1 MIILSVLQNFHTET
15 NTMKKTVIAALLAI
29 VCSQLFAQG
38 SIKGKLMDTVSK
50 KPLGFATVTIFKS
63 TDTTLITYRLSSPD
77 GEFRVPGLPLN
88 APCRVVISYSG
99 FDAFRKEFTL
109 TNDATL
115 DLGTINMNPSSKS
128 LDEVLVIAERPPVT
142 VKKDTI
148 EFNASSFKTL
158 PTSLV
163 EDLLKKMPGIQI
175 DGEGNITA
183 NGRKVNRILV
193 DGKAFFGDD
202 PKMATR
208 NLPANVID
216 KVQVTTD
223 KDEENRSTTGDLT
236 NIGQVIN
243 LTLKKGVKKGWF
255 GKLYAGGGTEDRYEI
270 GGIANIY
277 RDTMQLSVLAFSNN
291 INRSGFSL
299 KEVQDLGGFGRSGYN
314 SLMVSSRSGGQS
326 GFALN
331 GISFGGLDA
340 GIARS
345 TGAGFNLNHAPNKR
359 NSFFLQYFFGST
371 KNNVEQ
377 TNNTQQFFHDT
388 AINNRTILTNNRT
401 VFNHTASLG
410 ANLKLDSLT
419 DFTFRSGYTYSTS
432 DEDIDAKVILTNNKV
447 GDISSGQG
455 NQFNNFYSNRYNHSL
470 SLTRRFKSKK
480 GRSLNLYNYV
490 YYNVNLQR
498 YITESDNYY
507 YVPDTT
513 TGIIRQLRRQ
523 DAPGLNSL
531 STFTITEPLT
541 KKLTLRINQRHDFLK
556 DKQDIGT
563 YSIDPSNFKYELL
576 DYARSSGFER
586 IQNRFTTYAGLS
598 YRLKQVT
605 LNAGMNGLWQN
616 IRNRFKNISQPVNM
630 KLFNILPSV
639 SMQWKQLSAQYSM
652 NVNVPQIS
660 YLIPVPDNTNPF
672 AIRYGNPYLKPSRQ
686 HNFYVSNYNF
696 FQGSGASYNIYMNA
710 GFINNDVIMSR
721 TVAPTGVQTDRPVN
735 ADGSAQLSVGMGYGK
750 EYKNKQKI
758 IFSYR
763 VSPNASYNKRKLIV
777 NNNEST
783 AKTFS
788 YGANVN
794 IGLNWNDLIEF
805 RPIYAPSISQTTYT
819 DPYFKN
825 IKAVTHNI
833 EGELIIR
840 LPKKLVWETNVAYRN
855 TTQVAPGLP
864 KTNIFWN
871 AAVTL
876 LMLKGDAGL
885 LKLSVFD
892 ILDRNNGYYR
902 YTTQNQIVDQ
912 RTNVLQRFAELS
924 FTYNI
929 RNMGAPKKVGG
940 RDRLFLF

>member
-1 MIILSVLQNFHTET
+1 
-15 NTMKKTVIAALLAI
+15 MKKTIITALLSI
-29 VCSQLFAQG
+29 ICLQLFAQG

-63 TDTTLITYRLSSPD
+63 PDTTLITYRLSNPE

-88 APCRVVISYSG
+88 TSCRVVISYSG

-109 TNDATL
+109 ANDSPL
-115 DLGTINMNPSSKS
+115 DLGTINMSPSSKS

-175 DGEGNITA
+175 DAEGNITA
-183 NGRKVNRILV
+183 NGKKVNRILV

-223 KDEENRSTTGDLT
+223 KDEENRNTTGDLT

-291 INRSGFSL
+291 VNRSGFSL

-314 SLMVSSRSGGQS
+314 SVMISSRSGGQT

-371 KNNVEQ
+371 KNNIEQ

-388 AINNRTILTNNRT
+388 AVNNRTILNNDRT
-401 VFNHTASLG
+401 ALNHTVSIG
-410 ANLKLDSLT
+410 ANIKPDSLT
-419 DFTFRSGYTYSTS
+419 DITFRSGYTYTAS
-432 DEDIDAKVILTNNKV
+432 DENIDAIVNLTNNKA

-455 NQFNNFYSNRYNHSL
+455 NQFNNFYGNRYNHSL
-470 SLTRRFKSKK
+470 SLTRRFKAKK
-480 GRSLNLYNYV
+480 GRSLNVYNYV
-490 YYNVNLQR
+490 YYNGNLQR

-513 TGIIRQLRRQ
+513 TSIIRQLRRQ
-523 DAPGLNSL
+523 DAPGLNGSSSL
-531 STFTITEPLT
+531 SFTEPLT
-541 KKLTLRINQRHDFLK
+541 KKLTLRINERHDFLK

-563 YSIDPSNFKYELL
+563 FNIDPSSFKYELL

-586 IQNRFTTYAGLS
+586 TQNKFTSYAGLS

-605 LNAGMNGLWQN
+605 LNAGMNVLWQN
-616 IRNRFKNISQPVNM
+616 IRNEFKNISQPINM
-630 KLFNILPSV
+630 HLFNVLPSV

-652 NVNVPQIS
+652 NVNAPQIS

-696 FQGSGASYNIYMNA
+696 FQGTGASYNLYVNA
-710 GFINNDVIMSR
+710 NLINSDVIMSR
-721 TVAPTGVQTDRPVN
+721 TVAPNGIQSDRPVN
-735 ADGSAQLSVGMGYGK
+735 ADGSAQLSMGMGYGK
-750 EYKNKQKI
+750 EYKNKQKF

-763 VSPNASYNKRKLIV
+763 ISPNASYNKRKLIV

-788 YGANVN
+788 YGANLN

-805 RPIYAPSISQTTYT
+805 RPLYSPYISQTTYT

-876 LMLKGDAGL
+876 LMFKGDVGL

-912 RTNVLQRFAELS
+912 RTNVLQRFGELS

-940 RDRLFLF
+940 KDRLFMF

>member
-1 MIILSVLQNFHTET
+1 
-15 NTMKKTVIAALLAI
+15 MKKAIIAAFLSMACLQLL
-29 VCSQLFAQG
+29 AQG
-38 SIKGKLMDTVSK
+38 SIKGKLMDSIGK
-50 KPLGFATVTIFKS
+50 KFLGFATVTIFKS
-63 TDTTLITYRLSSPD
+63 SDTTLITYRLSNPD
-77 GEFRVPGLPLN
+77 GEFRVPGLPFN
-88 APCRVVISYSG
+88 VPCRVVISYSG

-109 TNDATL
+109 TNDTPF
-115 DLGTINMNPSSKS
+115 DLGIINMNPSSKS
-128 LDEVLVIAERPPVT
+128 LEEVLVIAERPPVT
-142 VKKDTI
+142 IRKDTI

-175 DGEGNITA
+175 DADGSITA
-183 NGRKVNRILV
+183 NGKKVNRILV

-208 NLPANVID
+208 NLPANIID

-255 GKLYAGGGTEDRYEI
+255 GKLYAGGGTEDRYEV

-277 RDTMQLSVLAFSNN
+277 RDTLQLSLIAFSNN
-291 INRSGFSL
+291 VNRSGFSL

-314 SLMVSSRSGGQS
+314 SIAISSRSGGQT

-371 KNNVEQ
+371 KNNVQQ

-388 AINNRTILTNNRT
+388 AINNRTILNNDRT
-401 VFNHTASLG
+401 AFNHTVSMG
-410 ANLKLDSLT
+410 ANLKPDSLT
-419 DFTFRSGYTYSTS
+419 DISLRFGYTYSAS
-432 DEDIDAKVILTNNKV
+432 DENIDAIVNLTNNKV
-447 GDISSGQG
+447 GNISSGQG
-455 NQFNNFYSNRYNHSL
+455 NQFNNFYGNRYNHSL
-470 SLTRRFKSKK
+470 SLSRRSKSKK
-480 GRSLNLYNYV
+480 GRLLNLYNYV
-490 YYNVNLQR
+490 YYNGNLQR
-498 YITESDNYY
+498 YITETDNYY

-523 DAPGLNSL
+523 DAPGLNGSSSL
-531 STFTITEPLT
+531 SFTEPLT
-541 KKLTLRINQRHDFLK
+541 KKLTLRINERHDFLK

-563 YSIDPSNFKYELL
+563 FSIDPSNFKYELL

-586 IQNRFTTYAGLS
+586 TQNKFTSYAGLS

-605 LNAGMNGLWQN
+605 LNAGLNALWQN
-616 IRNRFKNISQPVNM
+616 IHNRFKNTGQPINM
-630 KLFNILPSV
+630 NLFNVLPNV

-672 AIRYGNPYLKPSRQ
+672 AIRYGNPYLKPLRQ

-696 FQGSGASYNIYMNA
+696 FQGTGASYNLYVNA
-710 GFINNDVIMSR
+710 NFINNDVVMSR
-721 TVAPTGVQTDRPVN
+721 TVAPNGIQTDRPVN
-735 ADGSAQLSVGMGYGK
+735 ADGSVQLSVGMGYGK
-750 EYKNKQKI
+750 EYKNKQKF

-763 VSPNASYNKRKLIV
+763 LSPNGSYNKRKLIV
-777 NNNEST
+777 NNSESI
-783 AKTFS
+783 AKTYS
-788 YGANVN
+788 YGANLT
-794 IGLNWNDLIEF
+794 IGLNWNDVIEF
-805 RPIYAPSISQTTYT
+805 RPLYGPSISRTTYT

-871 AAVTL
+871 AGVTL
-876 LMLKGDAGL
+876 LMFKGDVGL
-885 LKLSVFD
+885 LKLSVYD

-902 YTTQNQIVDQ
+902 YTNQNQIIDQ
-912 RTNVLQRFAELS
+912 KTNVLQRFGELS

-929 RNMGAPKKVGG
+929 RNLGASKKVGG
-940 RDRLFLF
+940 KDRLFLF

>member
-1 MIILSVLQNFHTET
+1 
-15 NTMKKTVIAALLAI
+15 MKKTITTALLTIA
-29 VCSQLFAQG
+29 CLQLFAQG
-38 SIKGKLMDTVSK
+38 SIKGKLIDSMGK

-63 TDTTLITYRLSSPD
+63 SDTTLITYRLSNPE
-77 GEFRVPGLPLN
+77 GEFKVPGLPLN
-88 APCRVVISYSG
+88 ISCRVVISYSG

-109 TNDATL
+109 TNNSPL

-128 LDEVLVIAERPPVT
+128 LDEVLIIAERPPVT

-158 PTSLV
+158 PTALV

-175 DGEGNITA
+175 DPDGSIMA
-183 NGRKVNRILV
+183 NGKKVNRILV

-223 KDEENRSTTGDLT
+223 KDEENRNTTGDLT

-255 GKLYAGGGTEDRYEI
+255 GKMYAGGGTDDRYEI

-291 INRSGFSL
+291 VNRSGFSL

-314 SLMVSSRSGGQS
+314 SIAISSRSGGQS

-340 GIARS
+340 GIART

-359 NSFFLQYFFGST
+359 NSFFLQYFFGGT
-371 KNNVEQ
+371 KTNIEQ
-377 TNNTQQFFHDT
+377 VNNTQQFFHDT
-388 AINNRTILTNNRT
+388 SINNRTSLINDKTGL
-401 VFNHTASLG
+401 NHTVSAG

-419 DFTFRSGYTYSTS
+419 DLTLRAGYTYTS
-432 DEDIDAKVILTNNKV
+432 SNENIGALVNLTNNKV
-447 GDISSGQG
+447 GNISRGQG
-455 NQFNNFYSNRYNHSL
+455 NQFNNFYGNRYNHSI
-470 SLTRRFKSKK
+470 SLTRRFKAKK
-480 GRSLNLYNYV
+480 GRSFNLYNYV
-490 YYNVNLQR
+490 YYNGNLQR

-507 YVPDTT
+507 QVPDNDTS
-513 TGIIRQLRRQ
+513 IIRQLRRQ

-531 STFTITEPLT
+531 LTMSLTEPLT
-541 KKLTLRINQRHDFLK
+541 KKLTLRINERYDYLK

-563 YSIDPSNFKYELL
+563 YNIDPYSFKYELL
-576 DYARSSGFER
+576 DYARSSGFTR
-586 IQNRFTTYAGLS
+586 TQNKLTTYAGLS

-605 LNAGMNGLWQN
+605 LNGGFNGLWQN
-616 IRNRFKNISQPVNM
+616 IHNTFKNISQPINM
-630 KLFNILPSV
+630 SLFNILPSI

-652 NVNVPQIS
+652 NANVPQIS

-672 AIRYGNPYLKPSRQ
+672 SIRYGNPYLKPSRQ

-696 FQGSGASYNIYMNA
+696 FQSTGATFNISMNA
-710 GFINNDVIMSR
+710 SIINNDVIMSR
-721 TVAPTGVQTDRPVN
+721 TVAANGIQTDRPVN
-735 ADGSAQLSVGMGYGK
+735 ADGSMQLSMGVGYGK
-750 EYKNKQKI
+750 EYKNKQKF

-763 VSPNASYNKRKLIV
+763 VSPSASYSKRKLIV
-777 NNNEST
+777 NNNESM

-788 YGANVN
+788 YGANLN

-805 RPIYAPSISQTTYT
+805 RPIYAPNISQTSYT

-825 IKAVTHNI
+825 IRVVTHNM

-840 LPKKLVWETNVAYRN
+840 MPRKLVWETNVTYRN

-876 LMLKGDAGL
+876 LMFKGDVGL

-940 RDRLFLF
+940 KDRLFLF